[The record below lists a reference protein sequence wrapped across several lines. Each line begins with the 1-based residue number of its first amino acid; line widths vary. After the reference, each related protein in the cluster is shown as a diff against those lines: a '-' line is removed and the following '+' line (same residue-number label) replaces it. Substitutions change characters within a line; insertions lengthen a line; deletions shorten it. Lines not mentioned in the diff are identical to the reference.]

1 MGRVDLADPALKI
14 VLEADSYEF
23 HGEGELFEKDCVR
36 CDELVAD
43 GGLVLRFPW
52 TRVMTRPVWVAEMI
66 AAAVAIRPPRD
77 AGMPR
82 G

>member
-23 HGEGELFEKDCVR
+23 HGKGELFEKDCVR
-36 CDELVAD
+36 YEEQVAD
-43 GGLVLRFPW
+43 GWLVLRFPW
-52 TRVMTRPVWVAEMI
+52 TRMMTRPVWVAEMI